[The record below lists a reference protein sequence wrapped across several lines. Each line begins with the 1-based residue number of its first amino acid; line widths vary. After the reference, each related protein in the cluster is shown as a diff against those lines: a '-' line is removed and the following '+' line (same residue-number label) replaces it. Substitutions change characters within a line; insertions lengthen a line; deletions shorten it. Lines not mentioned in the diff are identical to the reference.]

1 MSPQNQIKRTD
12 LKKHLICQV
21 VTELLVIIWLT
32 CLSKVRIMTDIKSRL
47 EVGVFNML
55 QGSALD
61 IRKAPGEMP
70 YARGTINC
78 IEYLLASVMVW

>member
-1 MSPQNQIKRTD
+1 
-12 LKKHLICQV
+12 
-21 VTELLVIIWLT
+21 
-32 CLSKVRIMTDIKSRL
+32 MTDIKSRL

-70 YARGTINC
+70 YACGTINC
-78 IEYLLASVMVW
+78 IEHLLASVMVR